1 MQPLLSSSTGETE
14 QSGITCG
21 GTLTV
26 GFEGGR
32 IPAALAGAAVPD
44 MTMTEEPTTPAK
56 ATAIRPMEPAPV
68 RARLRSCF
76 TLPFA
81 PLCAWKSGQ
90 LGHRNISVATLRG
103 GASLIVGRLGA
114 ERLPPV
120 AQGGERRT
128 HAQHAGLR
136 LSP

>member
-1 MQPLLSSSTGETE
+1 MLCKTESMQPLLSSSTGEME

-32 IPAALAGAAVPD
+32 IPAAAAGDDIPD
-44 MTMTEEPTTPAK
+44 TTTTEEPTTPAR
-56 ATAIRPMEPAPV
+56 ATAIRPMVPALV
-68 RARLRSCF
+68 RARRRSCF

-90 LGHRNISVATLRG
+90 LGHRNISVLTLRG
-103 GASLIVGRLGA
+103 GASLIVVRLG
-114 ERLPPV
+114 
-120 AQGGERRT
+120 
-128 HAQHAGLR
+128 
-136 LSP
+136 